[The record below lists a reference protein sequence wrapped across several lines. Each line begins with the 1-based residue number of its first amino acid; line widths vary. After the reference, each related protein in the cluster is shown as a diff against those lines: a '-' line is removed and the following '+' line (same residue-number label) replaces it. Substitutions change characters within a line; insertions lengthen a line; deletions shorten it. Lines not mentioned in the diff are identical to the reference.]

1 MKVLK
6 ELNRKDSTTMFGT
19 WFSIGATSIELLERC
34 NKQIETYKNW
44 LANINE
50 LKKEIETEIE
60 NQRKDELRKILKTM
74 SKEEVLKL
82 IEEEA

>member
-19 WFSIGATSIELLERC
+19 WFSNGATNNELLKKC
-34 NKQIETYKNW
+34 IKQIETYQSW

-50 LKKEIETEIE
+50 LKTEIETEIE
-60 NQRKDELRKILKTM
+60 NQKKDELRKILKTM

-82 IEEEA
+82 IEEGA